1 MSDVTGHSGSSGSEE
16 HVHPGARHR
25 DIVVIGGSAGGLEAL
40 RALLGGLPADLPAAV
55 FVVIHQLAEHRSRLP
70 EVLSRTCALPA
81 ELAIHGHPI
90 RPGQVLIAPPDNH
103 LLLSRG
109 VVSVVRGPK
118 ENGHRPAIDPLFRSA
133 ANNYGPRVI
142 AVVLS
147 GALDCGA
154 AGLSLVKARG
164 GLALVQDPDD
174 AQVPS
179 MPANAI
185 RYTAVDHVAPAREL
199 GPLIVKL
206 VHEPLGPP
214 VEAAAETTASE
225 QRADTVCPLCQGAT
239 VESMAGNVPQM
250 RCHVGHTFTL
260 ESLIHAQ
267 RESLESALWAGVRA
281 LEESARLARRAAVTT
296 PSGVGP
302 LLSERAMTHE
312 LHANVI
318 RRILIED
325 TWPPPGRADLPPAP

>member
-1 MSDVTGHSGSSGSEE
+1 MSDLG
-16 HVHPGARHR
+16 HR

-40 RALLGGLPADLPAAV
+40 RGLLGGLPADLDAAV
-55 FVVIHQLAEHRSRLP
+55 FVVLHQLAEHRSRLP
-70 EVLSRTCALPA
+70 EVLSRCGPLPA

-90 RPGQVLIAPPDNH
+90 VKGRILVAPPDNH
-103 LLLSRG
+103 LLVNRG
-109 VVSVVRGPK
+109 IVSVVRGPK

-133 ANNYGPRVI
+133 ANAYGTRVI

-164 GLALVQDPDD
+164 GMALVQDPSD

-179 MPANAI
+179 MPSNAL
-185 RYTAVDHVAPAREL
+185 RYTAVDRIAPAIEL
-199 GPLIVKL
+199 GPIVADL
-206 VHEPLGPP
+206 VRAPLGAP
-214 VEAAAETTASE
+214 VAATQSVHATEH
-225 QRADTVCPLCQGAT
+225 RADIVCPLCQGSM
-239 VESMAGNVPQM
+239 VESMVGTVPQM

-260 ESLIHAQ
+260 EGLMHAQ

-302 LLSERAMTHE
+302 ALSERAMTHE
-312 LHANVI
+312 LHADVI
-318 RRILIED
+318 RRMLIED
-325 TWPPPGRADLPPAP
+325 TWPPTGKSDAPPGP